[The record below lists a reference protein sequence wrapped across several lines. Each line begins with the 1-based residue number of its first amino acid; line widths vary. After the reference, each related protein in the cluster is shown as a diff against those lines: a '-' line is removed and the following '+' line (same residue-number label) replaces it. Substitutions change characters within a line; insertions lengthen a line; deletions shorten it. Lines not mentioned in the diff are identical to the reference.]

1 MPCVDRKTLASS
13 IKKNLYKKELYDSL
27 YMKYGLFCTL
37 LDWRQNMERCVR
49 EFNGKLVFIMS
60 CSDCNTKCSHCYL
73 TYNDNFDGST
83 LFRVASALSERYE
96 VRINGSEPLMHR
108 EYLQTLAKVKQYS
121 VMTNGLIFKNNI
133 EYIEDIKAAG
143 IKEIA
148 ISYHFDLHEEISSV
162 PKEFLIELFQLLID
176 RGLRVRINCSL
187 SKRNFRQLREYC
199 AFCVDHGIQKIR
211 FTNFLNQGEA
221 RLLGKSIFLDDNDRI
236 EFFRLI
242 DTVRT
247 EMPKEVLFIDR
258 CGSFGRNHKK
268 TNFYCGGGVNGVA
281 LAPNLKVYPCI
292 FLVQPEY
299 EIGFYANGKIYIYN
313 DFVYSNEE
321 CLALLSL
328 NKSLG

>member
-1 MPCVDRKTLASS
+1 
-13 IKKNLYKKELYDSL
+13 
-27 YMKYGLFCTL
+27 
-37 LDWRQNMERCVR
+37 
-49 EFNGKLVFIMS
+49 
-60 CSDCNTKCSHCYL
+60 
-73 TYNDNFDGST
+73 
-83 LFRVASALSERYE
+83 
-96 VRINGSEPLMHR
+96 MHR

-162 PKEFLIELFQLLID
+162 PKEFLIELFQILID

-221 RLLGKSIFLDDNDRI
+221 RLLEKSIFLDDNDRI
-236 EFFRLI
+236 EFFHLI
-242 DTVRT
+242 DIVRT
-247 EMPKEVLFIDR
+247 EIPKEVLFIDR

-299 EIGFYANGKIYIYN
+299 EIGFYDNGKIYIYN